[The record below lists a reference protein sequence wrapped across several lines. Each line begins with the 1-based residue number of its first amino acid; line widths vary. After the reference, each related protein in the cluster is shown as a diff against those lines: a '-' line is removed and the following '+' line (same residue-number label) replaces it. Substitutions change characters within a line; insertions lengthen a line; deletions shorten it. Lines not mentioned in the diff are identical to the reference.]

1 MLEKTLIKIYNLI
14 DRMASYLPATI
25 PINPKRRK
33 ILMNILFYGSLAN
46 AIIFM
51 FLWLTLYYGYDVFGL
66 KELVKK
72 T

>member
-1 MLEKTLIKIYNLI
+1 MYKLI
-14 DRMASYLPATI
+14 DHITHHLPETI
-25 PINPKRRK
+25 QINSKRRK

>member
-1 MLEKTLIKIYNLI
+1 MTMEIKNHMYKLI
-14 DRMASYLPATI
+14 DHITHHLPETI
-25 PINPKRRK
+25 QINPKRRK
-33 ILMNILFYGSLAN
+33 ILSNILFYGTLVN

-66 KELVKK
+66 KELIKK

>member
-1 MLEKTLIKIYNLI
+1 MIKKTLNKIHDLI
-14 DRMASYLPATI
+14 DRITHHLPETI
-25 PINPKRRK
+25 QINPKRRK

>member
-1 MLEKTLIKIYNLI
+1 MLEKTLIKIYDLI

-25 PINPKRRK
+25 PINPKARK

-72 T
+72 A

>member
-1 MLEKTLIKIYNLI
+1 MIKKTLNKIHDLI
-14 DRMASYLPATI
+14 DRITHHIPETI
-25 PINPKRRK
+25 QINPKRRK